1 MIWRSWSVEKS
12 QRVRG
17 LFRVMTYFSVITVA
31 CGIVSVRHARA
42 EYENRTLAFGRQM
55 IELAKASS
63 HELTTINFNGQPIH
77 VGSSLTP
84 DLPDQILDRYKELCT
99 TNRAQTELGNVA
111 ALIAGEAGA
120 SVAPPEDVV
129 QHLADLPTTAEPELP
144 ELAKSGALRMGDGEE
159 GAVLCFVRGSKS
171 KSNWAEALA
180 GFYSTGDL
188 GALGELRYAYAKRG
202 QNGTTHVLTAWTDSA
217 FNFLDMMG
225 DEGKDCAG
233 EDFPELPRLP
243 NTTRIVSARA
253 EGTPFGVNVYK
264 TKESPTKALAFY
276 DEQMK
281 AAGWFTYDPE
291 MTEAEHKGLGR
302 AYLKDAVVVTLGTSV
317 ESDGTYVAVG
327 LAGVSSNDAGEG
339 GPRLGRAR

>member
-63 HELTTINFNGQPIH
+63 HELTTINFNGQPVH
-77 VGSSLTP
+77 VGSSVTV
-84 DLPDQILDRYKELCT
+84 DTPDQILDRYKELCS
-99 TNRAQTELGNVA
+99 TNRAQTELGDIT
-111 ALIAGEAGA
+111 ALIAGETATSA
-120 SVAPPEDVV
+120 EPSEEIL
-129 QHLADLPTTAEPELP
+129 QQLSDLQTTGEPELP
-144 ELAKSGALRMGDGEE
+144 ELAKTGALRVGDGDE
-159 GAVLCFVRGSKS
+159 GAALCFVRGSKS
-171 KSNWAEALA
+171 KTSWAEALA

-188 GALGELRYAYAKRG
+188 GALGELRYAYARRG
-202 QNGTTHVLTAWTDSA
+202 QNGTTHVLTAWTDST
-217 FNFLDMMG
+217 FNLLEMMG
-225 DEGKDCAG
+225 DDGKDCAG

-243 NTTRIVSARA
+243 NTTRIISARA

-281 AAGWFTYDPE
+281 TAGWFTYDPE

-317 ESDGTYVAVG
+317 EGDGTYVAVG
-327 LAGVSSNDAGEG
+327 LAGVSSNDAGG
-339 GPRLGRAR
+339 GPRLGRAK